1 MFVVIFYDPKKLILK
16 QNLKLVVVLCQIKT
30 EIEFLILWLYNVIY
44 VAVSLLLDPRLIQMI
59 ATACM
64 CFCEHNE
71 NVVFK
76 D

>member
-1 MFVVIFYDPKKLILK
+1 MFVVIFYDSKKLILK

-44 VAVSLLLDPRLIQMI
+44 VAVSLLLEPRLIQMI
-59 ATACM
+59 ATVCM